1 MVPLG
6 AVPLVAML
14 FTPVADFDIPW
25 YMDHPAERRALIAEC
40 QNDWRLAQSWTCN
53 NAQAAELRS
62 TPYWSERDG
71 GGTAVPIPD
80 VVLNQKSG
88 VLAGDPTKPTVV
100 AVGAGVGVAGA
111 GVGSLTVNVS
121 LPRSMS
127 PSSATD
133 VHSIV

>member
-62 TPYWSERDG
+62 TSIEELKKDQEEARANARKWD
-71 GGTAVPIPD
+71 IP
-80 VVLNQKSG
+80 
-88 VLAGDPTKPTVV
+88 GDPVPKPSKKGGRD
-100 AVGAGVGVAGA
+100 A
-111 GVGSLTVNVS
+111 
-121 LPRSMS
+121 
-127 PSSATD
+127 
-133 VHSIV
+133 